1 MMILGI
7 FFEGVALSR
16 FFSIQGESIFTR
28 DIECDVLW
36 FLKSGDGN
44 ELSETVGITLECS
57 KRTPHFNFK
66 VVQKLF
72 GLLLEWGRWFLK
84 EWGHI

>member
-7 FFEGVALSR
+7 FFEGVALSCL
-16 FFSIQGESIFTR
+16 FPIQSESIFTR
-28 DIECDVLW
+28 DIERDILW

-44 ELSETVGITLECS
+44 ELSETVSITLECS
-57 KRTPHFNFK
+57 KRTPHFNFE

-72 GLLLEWGRWFLK
+72 GLFLEWGRWFLK
-84 EWGHI
+84 E